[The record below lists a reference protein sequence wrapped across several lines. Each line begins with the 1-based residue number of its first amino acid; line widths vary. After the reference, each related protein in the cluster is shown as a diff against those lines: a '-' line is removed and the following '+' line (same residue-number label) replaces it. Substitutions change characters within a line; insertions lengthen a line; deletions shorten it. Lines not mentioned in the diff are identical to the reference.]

1 VVSTENAVAS
11 DTIAMPRC
19 SHESAWFSCT
29 GLVLLIVGFIL
40 GVAALWAIGVGLA
53 AVGVPRQHRPPSGQ
67 AGFTTTP
74 VMAC

>member
-1 VVSTENAVAS
+1 VVSTEN
-11 DTIAMPRC
+11 
-19 SHESAWFSCT
+19 
-29 GLVLLIVGFIL
+29 LVLLIVGFIP

-67 AGFTTTP
+67 VGFTTTP